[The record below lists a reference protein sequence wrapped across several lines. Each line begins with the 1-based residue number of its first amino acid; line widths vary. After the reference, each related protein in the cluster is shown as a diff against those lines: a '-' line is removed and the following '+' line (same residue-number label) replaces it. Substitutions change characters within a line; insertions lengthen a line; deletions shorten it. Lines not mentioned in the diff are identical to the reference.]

1 MGYLSKSWFFTGNF
15 CFSHS
20 KPELFKMQIKVLSR
34 NPKLYSTKRLVEAAR
49 ERNHE
54 ISVINPLNCD
64 LIIKKRDPNIFYK
77 GKKIENV
84 DAIIPR
90 IGVSDTFYGAAV
102 IRQFELMKVFST
114 VGSLALNRSRDRLRS
129 LLLLSA
135 ANLGLPKTAI
145 SNDSHN
151 LSGIL
156 NFVDDAPL
164 IIKLLERKQGLGVV
178 LAETNNAAISVL
190 EAFKGLKVR
199 VIFQKYIKESSGSDV
214 RAFVVDGRVVG
225 AMKRQAKKGEFRS
238 NLNLG
243 GTTQNIELTDEE
255 ERCALKAAR
264 IMKMGVCGVDM
275 LQSADG
281 PLILKVSPCPGL
293 KQIESVTKKDIAKVI
308 IRYIEKNI

>member
-1 MGYLSKSWFFTGNF
+1 MK
-15 CFSHS
+15 
-20 KPELFKMQIKVLSR
+20 IKILSR
-34 NPKLYSTKRLVEAAR
+34 NAKLYSTRRLVEAAR
-49 ERNHE
+49 ARNHE
-54 ISVINPLNCD
+54 VSVINPLNCD
-64 LIIKKRDPNIFYK
+64 LVIKKRDPNIFYK

-90 IGVSDTFYGAAV
+90 IGVSDTFYGTAV

-129 LLLLSA
+129 LQLLSS
-135 ANLGLPKTAI
+135 ANLGLPETAI
-145 SNDSHN
+145 SNDSNN

-156 NFVDDAPL
+156 NFVDNAPL
-164 IIKLLERKQGLGVV
+164 IIKLLERKRGLGVV
-178 LAETNNAAISVL
+178 LAETNNAAVSVL

-199 VIFQKYIKESSGSDV
+199 VIFQKFIKESSGSDV

-243 GTTQNIELTDEE
+243 GTTQIITLTDEE
-255 ERCALKAAR
+255 ERSALKAAKV
-264 IMKMGVCGVDM
+264 MKLGVCGVDM
-275 LQSADG
+275 LQSDQG
-281 PLILKVSPCPGL
+281 PLILKVSSSPGL
-293 KQIESVTKKDIAKVI
+293 RQIEAVTKKDIAKII

>member
-1 MGYLSKSWFFTGNF
+1 MPGSQNRDFL
-15 CFSHS
+15 FSPA
-20 KPELFKMQIKVLSR
+20 KPELLKMKIKILSR
-34 NPKLYSTKRLVEAAR
+34 NAKLYSTRRLVEAAR
-49 ERNHE
+49 ARNHE
-54 ISVINPLNCD
+54 VSVINPLNCD
-64 LIIKKRDPNIFYK
+64 LVIKKRDPNIFYK

-90 IGVSDTFYGAAV
+90 IGVSDTFYGTAV

-129 LLLLSA
+129 LQLLSS
-135 ANLGLPKTAI
+135 ANLGLPETAI
-145 SNDSHN
+145 SNDSNN

-156 NFVDDAPL
+156 NFVDNAPL
-164 IIKLLERKQGLGVV
+164 IIKLLERKRGLGVV
-178 LAETNNAAISVL
+178 LAETNNAAVSVL

-199 VIFQKYIKESSGSDV
+199 VIFQKFIKESSGSDV

-243 GTTQNIELTDEE
+243 GTTQIITLTDEE
-255 ERCALKAAR
+255 ERSALKAAKV
-264 IMKMGVCGVDM
+264 MKLGVCGVDM
-275 LQSADG
+275 LQSDQG
-281 PLILKVSPCPGL
+281 PLILKVSSSPGL
-293 KQIESVTKKDIAKVI
+293 RQIEAVTKKDIAKII

>member
-1 MGYLSKSWFFTGNF
+1 M
-15 CFSHS
+15 H
-20 KPELFKMQIKVLSR
+20 IKILSR
-34 NPKLYSTKRLVEAAR
+34 NSKLYSTNRLVEAAR
-49 ERNHE
+49 ARNHE
-54 ISVINPLNCD
+54 VSIINPLKCD
-64 LIIKKRDPNIFYK
+64 LVIKRSVSNIFYR

-90 IGVSDTFYGAAV
+90 IGISDTFYGAAV

-129 LLLLSA
+129 LQLLSS
-135 ANLGLPKTAI
+135 ANLGLPETAI
-145 SNDSHN
+145 SNDSKN
-151 LSGIL
+151 ISGIL
-156 NFVDDAPL
+156 NFVDNAPL

-178 LAETNNAAISVL
+178 LAETNNAAVSVL

-199 VIFQKYIKESSGSDV
+199 VIFQKFIKESSGSDI

-243 GTTQNIELTDEE
+243 GSTQVIELTDEE
-255 ERCALKAAR
+255 ERSALKAAKV
-264 IMKMGVCGVDM
+264 MKLGVCGVDM
-275 LQSADG
+275 LQSENG
-281 PLILKVSPCPGL
+281 PLILKVSPSPGL
-293 KQIESVTKKDIAKVI
+293 RQIEEVTKKDIAKII

>member
-1 MGYLSKSWFFTGNF
+1 M
-15 CFSHS
+15 H
-20 KPELFKMQIKVLSR
+20 IKILSR
-34 NPKLYSTKRLVEAAR
+34 NAKLYSTKRLVEAAR
-49 ERNHE
+49 ARNHE
-54 ISVINPLNCD
+54 VSVINPLNCD
-64 LIIKKRDPNIFYK
+64 LVIKKRDLNIFYK

-90 IGVSDTFYGAAV
+90 IGISDTFYGAAV

-129 LLLLSA
+129 LQLLSG
-135 ANLGLPKTAI
+135 ANLGLPETAI
-145 SNDSHN
+145 SNDSNN

-156 NFVDDAPL
+156 NFVDNAPL

-178 LAETNNAAISVL
+178 LAETNNAAVSVL

-199 VIFQKYIKESSGSDV
+199 VIFQKFIKESSGSDI

-243 GTTQNIELTDEE
+243 GTTQIIALTDEE
-255 ERCALKAAR
+255 ERSALKAAKV
-264 IMKMGVCGVDM
+264 MKLGVCGVDM
-275 LQSADG
+275 LQSNNG
-281 PLILKVSPCPGL
+281 PLILKVSPSPGL
-293 KQIESVTKKDIAKVI
+293 RQIEAVTKKDIAKII

>member
-1 MGYLSKSWFFTGNF
+1 
-15 CFSHS
+15 
-20 KPELFKMQIKVLSR
+20 MQIKILSK
-34 NPKLYSTKRLVEAAR
+34 NAKLYSTKRLVEAAR
-49 ERNHE
+49 SRNHE
-54 ISVINPLNCD
+54 VSVINPLNCD
-64 LIIKKRDPNIFYK
+64 LVIKKKDTNIFYK

-90 IGVSDTFYGAAV
+90 IRVSDTFFGAAV

-114 VGSLALNRSRDRLRS
+114 VGSLALNRSRDRLRT
-129 LLLLSA
+129 LQILSG

-145 SNDSHN
+145 SNDSNN

-156 NFVDDAPL
+156 NFVDEAPL

-178 LAETNNAAISVL
+178 LAETNNAAVSVL

-199 VIFQKYIKESSGSDV
+199 VIFQKFIKEASGSDV

-243 GTTQNIELTDEE
+243 GTTQFITLTDEE
-255 ERCALKAAR
+255 ERSALKAAR
-264 IMKMGVCGVDM
+264 IMKLGVCGVDM
-275 LQSADG
+275 LQSDSG
-281 PLILKVSPCPGL
+281 PLILKVSPSPGL
-293 KQIESVTKKDIAKVI
+293 RQIEAVTNKDIAKII

>member
-1 MGYLSKSWFFTGNF
+1 
-15 CFSHS
+15 
-20 KPELFKMQIKVLSR
+20 MQIKVLSR
-34 NPKLYSTKRLVEAAR
+34 NAKLYSTKRLVEAAR
-49 ERNHE
+49 ARNHE
-54 ISVINPLNCD
+54 ISVLNPLNCD
-64 LIIKKRDPNIFYK
+64 LIIKKKDPNIFYK

-114 VGSLALNRSRDRLRS
+114 LGSLALNRSRDRLRS
-129 LLLLSA
+129 LQLLSA

-178 LAETNNAAISVL
+178 LAETNNAAVSVL

-199 VIFQKYIKESSGSDV
+199 VIFQKFITESSGSDV

-225 AMKRQAKKGEFRS
+225 AMRRQAKKGEFRS

-243 GTTQNIELTDEE
+243 GTIQNIELTDEE
-255 ERCALKAAR
+255 ERCALKAAK

-275 LQSADG
+275 LQSDDG
-281 PLILKVSPCPGL
+281 PLILKVSPSPGL
-293 KQIESVTKKDIAKVI
+293 KQIEAVTKKDIAKII

>member
-1 MGYLSKSWFFTGNF
+1 LVFKTGDF
-15 CFSHS
+15 LISQS
-20 KPELFKMQIKVLSR
+20 KPELLKMQIKILSK
-34 NPKLYSTKRLVEAAR
+34 NAKLYSTKRLVEAAR
-49 ERNHE
+49 SRNHE
-54 ISVINPLNCD
+54 VSVINPLNCD
-64 LIIKKRDPNIFYK
+64 LVIKKKDTNIFYK

-90 IGVSDTFYGAAV
+90 IRVSDTFFGAAV

-114 VGSLALNRSRDRLRS
+114 VGSLALNRSRDRLRT
-129 LLLLSA
+129 LQILSG

-145 SNDSHN
+145 SNDSNN

-156 NFVDDAPL
+156 NFVDEAPL

-178 LAETNNAAISVL
+178 LAETNNAAVSVL

-199 VIFQKYIKESSGSDV
+199 VIFQKFIKEASGSDV

-243 GTTQNIELTDEE
+243 GTTQFITLTDEE
-255 ERCALKAAR
+255 ERSALKAAR
-264 IMKMGVCGVDM
+264 IMKLGVCGVDM
-275 LQSADG
+275 LQSDSG
-281 PLILKVSPCPGL
+281 PLILKVSPSPGL
-293 KQIESVTKKDIAKVI
+293 RQIEAVTNKDIAKII

>member
-1 MGYLSKSWFFTGNF
+1 
-15 CFSHS
+15 
-20 KPELFKMQIKVLSR
+20 MQIKILSR
-34 NPKLYSTKRLVEAAR
+34 NAKFYSTKRLVEAAR
-49 ERNHE
+49 ARNHE

-64 LIIKKRDPNIFYK
+64 LVIKKRDPNIFYK
-77 GKKIENV
+77 GRKIENV

-90 IGVSDTFYGAAV
+90 IGVSDTFFGAAV

-114 VGSLALNRSRDRLRS
+114 VGSLALNRSRDRLRT
-129 LLLLSA
+129 LQILSG

-145 SNDSHN
+145 SNDSN
-151 LSGIL
+151 NISGIL
-156 NFVDDAPL
+156 NFVDNAPL

-178 LAETNNAAISVL
+178 LAETNNAAVSVL

-199 VIFQKYIKESSGSDV
+199 VIFQKFFKESSGSDV

-243 GTTQNIELTDEE
+243 GTTQIITLTDEE
-255 ERCALKAAR
+255 ERSALKAAKV
-264 IMKMGVCGVDM
+264 MKLGVCGVDM
-275 LQSADG
+275 LQADEG
-281 PLILKVSPCPGL
+281 PLILKVSPSPGL
-293 KQIESVTKKDIAKVI
+293 RQIEAVTKKDIAKII